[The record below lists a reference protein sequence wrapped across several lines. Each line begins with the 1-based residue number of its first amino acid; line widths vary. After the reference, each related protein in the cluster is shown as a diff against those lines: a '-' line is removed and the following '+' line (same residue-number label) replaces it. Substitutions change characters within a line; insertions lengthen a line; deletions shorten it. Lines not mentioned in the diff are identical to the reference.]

1 MTLQEVNSTNFQT
14 EVLEASIPVIVD
26 FWAPWCGP
34 CLLLAPVL
42 EEVSLAMA
50 DKVKICKVN
59 IDENPELATS
69 YSVRSIPTLL
79 LFDKGEIKDTR
90 VGGATKH
97 ALEEWI
103 KNNI

>member
-1 MTLQEVNSTNFQT
+1 MKIQEVNTTNFQT
-14 EVLEASIPVIVD
+14 EILEAQQPVVVD

-42 EEVSLAMA
+42 EEVASAM
-50 DKVKICKVN
+50 DNIKICKVN

-79 LFDKGEIKDTR
+79 LFNKGEIKDTR